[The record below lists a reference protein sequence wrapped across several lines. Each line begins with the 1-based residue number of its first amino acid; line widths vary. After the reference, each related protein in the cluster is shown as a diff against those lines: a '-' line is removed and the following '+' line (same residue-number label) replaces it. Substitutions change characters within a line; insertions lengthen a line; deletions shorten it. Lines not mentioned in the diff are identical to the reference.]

1 MIITAGVVFIN
12 PFILLTCASFS
23 FNLSLTDA
31 AVIFAAQDLFMRK
44 IALLVFA
51 FATTLPALAQDSLQN
66 PIPVKNKMIVSR
78 SGDHL
83 MLQLASNSWVGAPDS
98 IKNNM
103 KSFNRSANVYFML
116 NKPFKS
122 DPRLSFAFGLGI
134 GTSNI
139 YFKEME
145 VDIAS
150 PNGVLPFVITQG
162 QDHFKKYKLTTALL
176 EVPVEFRFTS
186 KPDEPLKALKFA
198 IGAKVGTLLNVHTKG
213 KNLVSSSGANLN
225 SYTQKVSTKSY
236 FNSTRL
242 SGTFRAGYGAFS
254 LFGSYGFTNIFK
266 DGVAEPTNLLQIGL
280 CFSGL

>member
-1 MIITAGVVFIN
+1 
-12 PFILLTCASFS
+12 
-23 FNLSLTDA
+23 
-31 AVIFAAQDLFMRK
+31 MRK
-44 IALLVFA
+44 IALFVFILA
-51 FATTLPALAQDSLQN
+51 ATLPALAQDTLQN
-66 PIPVKNKMIVSR
+66 PIPLKKKMIVSR

-83 MLQLASNSWVGAPDS
+83 MLQLVNNSWIGTPDS
-98 IKNNM
+98 VKNNM
-103 KSFNRSANVYFML
+103 KGFNRSANIYFML

-122 DPRLSFAFGLGI
+122 DHRLSFAFGLGV

-150 PNGVLPFVITQG
+150 PTGVLPFVITQG
-162 QDHFKKYKLTTALL
+162 KDHFKKYKLATTLL

-198 IGAKVGTLLNVHTKG
+198 LGLKVGTLLNVHTKG
-213 KNLVSSSGANLN
+213 KNLVSSSGANIN
-225 SYTQKVSTKSY
+225 SYTEKISTKSY

-254 LFGSYGFTNIFK
+254 LVGSYGFTNIFK
-266 DGVAEPTNLLQIGL
+266 DGVAKPTNLLQIGL